1 MSMMLSARIARV
13 RASLAASSR
22 SNWSLAIGK
31 AIAPVLVFG
40 VLLCAA
46 QPALAQFTQQ
56 GPKLVGTGVVGAA
69 DQGFSVAVSAD
80 GNTAIV
86 GGIIDNALTGAAWV
100 FTRSGGVWSQQG
112 AKLVG
117 SGAVGNAEQGVSVAL
132 SADGNTAIVGGYADN
147 GLTGAAWVFTRS
159 GGVWSQQGA
168 KLVGSGAVGAPLQG
182 HSVALSADGNTVI
195 VGGLNDNAGSGAT
208 WIFTRSGGVWT
219 QQGPKLVGSG
229 AVGIAN
235 QGQSVA
241 LSADGNTAIVGGVAD
256 NGAVGATWV
265 FTRSGGVWSQQGA
278 KLVGTGAVGS
288 AFQGISVALSADGN
302 TAIVGGYFDN
312 GGAGAAWVFTRSG
325 GVWIQQGA
333 KLVGTGAVGAASQ
346 AHSVALSAN
355 GNTAIVGGYLDNGSA
370 GATWVFTRSGGVWGQ
385 QGAKLIGN
393 GAVGAVQQG
402 ISVALSANGNTAIVG
417 GPVDGGGTGA
427 AWVFA
432 APNFNPSATHDFNG
446 DGFSDVLWLDTT
458 HDVGMW
464 LMNGATI
471 LKGVVFNSVPAQWSV
486 VGQRDFNG
494 DGFADILWHDNV
506 GNVGMWLMNGTT
518 IVQAGSFSSIPTQWS
533 VAGTGDF
540 NGDGKADILWIDT
553 SNNLGIWF
561 MNGTTITGTA
571 VVGQLPAN
579 WIVVGSDM
587 KGDVFFRNTATGD
600 VGMWVMNGAQVA
612 QSVDFGPVSLNWT
625 VAGIGDFDSNGS
637 TDLLWRD
644 TAGDV
649 AIWLMNGTTIA
660 SSTVLNNL
668 PLSWTIGQT
677 GDYNGDGKSDILWV
691 DNTGNVG
698 IWFMNANSVASVSFY
713 GNLGT
718 NWSVQSLGAD

>member
-1 MSMMLSARIARV
+1 MMLSARIARV
-13 RASLAASSR
+13 CASLAAASR
-22 SNWSLAIGK
+22 PDWSLAIGK

-40 VLLCAA
+40 ALLCAA

-56 GPKLVGTGVVGAA
+56 GPKLVGSGAVGAA
-69 DQGFSVAVSAD
+69 DQGLSVALSAD

-86 GGIIDNALTGAAWV
+86 GGLFDNGGTGAAWV

-117 SGAVGNAEQGVSVAL
+117 SGAVGSAEQGQSVAL
-132 SADGNTAIVGGYADN
+132 SADGNTAIVGGLGDNGNAGAAWVFTRSGGVWSQQGPKLGGTGAVGAAQQGRSVALSADGNTAIVGGSVDNGGTGAAWVFTRSGGVWTQQGIEAGRQRRCGTRRPRLLGRAVRRRQHRHRRRVADN
-147 GLTGAAWVFTRS
+147 GGAGAAWVFTRSGGVWSQQGPKLVGSGAVGAADQGLSVALSGDGNTAIVGGLTDNASLGAAWVFTRS

-168 KLVGSGAVGAPLQG
+168 KLVGSGA
-182 HSVALSADGNTVI
+182 
-195 VGGLNDNAGSGAT
+195 
-208 WIFTRSGGVWT
+208 
-219 QQGPKLVGSG
+219 
-229 AVGIAN
+229 
-235 QGQSVA
+235 
-241 LSADGNTAIVGGVAD
+241 
-256 NGAVGATWV
+256 
-265 FTRSGGVWSQQGA
+265 
-278 KLVGTGAVGS
+278 
-288 AFQGISVALSADGN
+288 
-302 TAIVGGYFDN
+302 
-312 GGAGAAWVFTRSG
+312 GGAAT
-325 GVWIQQGA
+325 QGR
-333 KLVGTGAVGAASQ
+333 
-346 AHSVALSAN
+346 SVALSAN
-355 GNTAIVGGYLDNGSA
+355 GNTAIVGGYNDNGAA
-370 GATWVFTRSGGVWGQ
+370 GATWVFTRSGGVWTQ
-385 QGAKLIGN
+385 QGLKLVGS
-393 GAVGAVQQG
+393 GAVGGAFQG
-402 ISVALSANGNTAIVG
+402 YSVALSAAGTTAIAG
-417 GPVDGGGTGA
+417 GPIDGGSIGA

-471 LKGVVFNSVPAQWSV
+471 LKGVVFSAVPAQWSV

-494 DGFADILWHDNV
+494 DGFADILWRDTA

-587 KGDVFFRNTATGD
+587 KGDVFLRNTVAGD
-600 VGMWVMNGAQVA
+600 VAIWVMNGAQVA
-612 QSVDFGPVSLNWT
+612 QSVDLGPVSLNWT

-649 AIWLMNGTTIA
+649 AIW
-660 SSTVLNNL
+660 
-668 PLSWTIGQT
+668 
-677 GDYNGDGKSDILWV
+677 
-691 DNTGNVG
+691 
-698 IWFMNANSVASVSFY
+698 
-713 GNLGT
+713 
-718 NWSVQSLGAD
+718 

>member
-1 MSMMLSARIARV
+1 MSMMLSARIAHT
-13 RASLAASSR
+13 RASLAA
-22 SNWSLAIGK
+22 

-40 VLLCAA
+40 ALLCAA

-56 GPKLVGTGVVGAA
+56 GPKLVGSGAVGGAQEGISVALSADGYTAIVGGLADNANTGAAWVFTRSGGVWTQQGAKLVGSDAVGAA
-69 DQGFSVAVSAD
+69 LQGSSVALSAD

-86 GGIIDNALTGAAWV
+86 GGYNDNADNGAAWVFTRSGGVWSQQGPKLVGSGAVGAARQGSSVALSADGNTAIVGGQADNAGTGAAWV

-112 AKLVG
+112 PKLVG
-117 SGAVGNAEQGVSVAL
+117 SGAVGAAFQGDSVAL
-132 SADGNTAIVGGYADN
+132 SADGNTAIVGG
-147 GLTGAAWVFTRS
+147 FT
-159 GGVWSQQGA
+159 
-168 KLVGSGAVGAPLQG
+168 
-182 HSVALSADGNTVI
+182 
-195 VGGLNDNAGSGAT
+195 DNAG
-208 WIFTRSGGVWT
+208 
-219 QQGPKLVGSG
+219 
-229 AVGIAN
+229 
-235 QGQSVA
+235 
-241 LSADGNTAIVGGVAD
+241 
-256 NGAVGATWV
+256 GATWV

-278 KLVGTGAVGS
+278 KLVGTGTVG
-288 AFQGISVALSADGN
+288 AARQGYSVALSADGN
-302 TAIVGGYFDN
+302 TAIVGGYGDN
-312 GGAGAAWVFTRSG
+312 AFTGAAWVFTRSG
-325 GVWIQQGA
+325 GVWSQQGA
-333 KLVGTGAVGAASQ
+333 KLVGTGAVGAAEQ
-346 AHSVALSAN
+346 GFSVALSAN
-355 GNTAIVGGYLDNGSA
+355 GNTAIVGGYADNAAS
-370 GATWVFTRSGGVWGQ
+370 GATWVFTRSGGVWSQ
-385 QGAKLIGN
+385 QGLKLVGS
-393 GAVGAVQQG
+393 GAVGAAQQG
-402 ISVALSANGNTAIVG
+402 WSVALSAAGTIAIVG
-417 GPVDGGGTGA
+417 GPADNAGSGA

-494 DGFADILWHDNV
+494 DGFADILWRDTA

-587 KGDVFFRNTATGD
+587 KGDVFLRNTATGD
-600 VGMWVMNGAQVA
+600 VGIWVMNGGQVS
-612 QSVDFGPVSLNWT
+612 QSVDFGSVPLTWT
-625 VAGIGDFDSNGS
+625 VAGIGDFDGNGS
-637 TDLLWRD
+637 TDILWRNP
-644 TAGDV
+644 TGAV
-649 AIWLMNGTTIA
+649 AIWYMNGTQIQSMVSLGQVDVASNWSIA
-660 SSTVLNNL
+660 
-668 PLSWTIGQT
+668 QT
-677 GDYNGDGKSDILWV
+677 GDYNGDGKTDILWI
-691 DNTGNVG
+691 DTKGDIAIWLIYDQSLISSASLGN
-698 IWFMNANSVASVSFY
+698 I
-713 GNLGT
+713 GT

>member
-1 MSMMLSARIARV
+1 M
-13 RASLAASSR
+13 
-22 SNWSLAIGK
+22 AIGK

-40 VLLCAA
+40 ALLCAA

-56 GPKLVGTGVVGAA
+56 GPKLVGTGAVGNANE
-69 DQGFSVAVSAD
+69 GYSVTLSAD

-86 GGIIDNALTGAAWV
+86 GGPDDNVGIGAAWVFTRSGGVWTQQGLKLVGTGAVGAANQGHSVALSADGNTAIVGGFLDNGSSGAAWV

-117 SGAVGNAEQGVSVAL
+117 TGAVGGANEGVSVAL
-132 SADGNTAIVGGYADN
+132 SADGNTAIVGGYIDN
-147 GLTGAAWVFTRS
+147 TFTGAA
-159 GGVWSQQGA
+159 
-168 KLVGSGAVGAPLQG
+168 
-182 HSVALSADGNTVI
+182 
-195 VGGLNDNAGSGAT
+195 
-208 WIFTRSGGVWT
+208 
-219 QQGPKLVGSG
+219 
-229 AVGIAN
+229 
-235 QGQSVA
+235 
-241 LSADGNTAIVGGVAD
+241 
-256 NGAVGATWV
+256 WV

-288 AFQGISVALSADGN
+288 ANQGFSVALSGDGN
-302 TAIVGGYFDN
+302 TAIVGGYRDN
-312 GGAGAAWVFTRSG
+312 GFSGAAWVFSRSG
-325 GVWIQQGA
+325 GVWSQQGAKLVGSGAVGTAYQGYSVALSGNGNTAIVGGPADNGTAGASWVFTRSSGVWSQQGA
-333 KLVGTGAVGAASQ
+333 KLVGTGAVG
-346 AHSVALSAN
+346 
-355 GNTAIVGGYLDNGSA
+355 
-370 GATWVFTRSGGVWGQ
+370 GA
-385 QGAKLIGN
+385 
-393 GAVGAVQQG
+393 QQG

-417 GPVDGGGTGA
+417 GNNDNGTAGASWVFTRSSGVWSQQGAKLVGTGAVGGANQGISVALSAAGTTAIAGGLFDGGGTGA

-494 DGFADILWHDNV
+494 DGFADILWRDTV

-553 SNNLGIWF
+553 SGNLGIWF

-587 KGDVFFRNTATGD
+587 KGDVFLRNTATGD
-600 VGMWVMNGAQVA
+600 VAIWVMNGAQVA
-612 QSVDFGPVSLNWT
+612 QSVDLGPVSLNWT

-718 NWSVQSLGAD
+718 NWSVQSFGAD

>member
-1 MSMMLSARIARV
+1 MPSYYL
-13 RASLAASSR
+13 
-22 SNWSLAIGK
+22 WS
-31 AIAPVLVFG
+31 
-40 VLLCAA
+40 
-46 QPALAQFTQQ
+46 QQ
-56 GPKLVGTGVVGAA
+56 GPKLVGSGAVGTAV
-69 DQGFSVAVSAD
+69 QGYSVALSAD

-86 GGIIDNALTGAAWV
+86 GGYGDSGSAGATWV

-117 SGAVGNAEQGVSVAL
+117 SGAVGGAAQGYSVAL
-132 SADGNTAIVGGYADN
+132 SGDGTTAIVGGILDN
-147 GLTGAAWVFTRS
+147 GSAGATWVFTRS

-168 KLVGSGAVGAPLQG
+168 KLVGSGAVGAAQ
-182 HSVALSADGNTVI
+182 
-195 VGGLNDNAGSGAT
+195 
-208 WIFTRSGGVWT
+208 
-219 QQGPKLVGSG
+219 
-229 AVGIAN
+229 

-241 LSADGNTAIVGGVAD
+241 LSGDGNTAIVGGSAD
-256 NGAVGATWV
+256 NASKGATWV
-265 FTRSGGVWSQQGA
+265 FTRSGGVWTQQGL
-278 KLVGTGAVGS
+278 KLVGS
-288 AFQGISVALSADGN
+288 
-302 TAIVGGYFDN
+302 
-312 GGAGAAWVFTRSG
+312 
-325 GVWIQQGA
+325 
-333 KLVGTGAVGAASQ
+333 GAVGAAQ
-346 AHSVALSAN
+346 QGHSVALSGN
-355 GNTAIVGGYLDNGSA
+355 GNTAIVGGYGDNATA
-370 GATWVFTRSGGVWGQ
+370 GATWVFTRSGGVWTQ
-385 QGAKLIGN
+385 QGLKLVGS
-393 GAVGAVQQG
+393 GAVGGAYQG
-402 ISVALSANGNTAIVG
+402 YSVALSAAGTTAIAG
-417 GPVDGGGTGA
+417 GPVDGVNNGA

-494 DGFADILWHDNV
+494 DGFADILWRDTA

-553 SNNLGIWF
+553 SGNLGIWF

-587 KGDVFFRNTATGD
+587 KGDVFLRNTAAGD
-600 VGMWVMNGAQVA
+600 VAIWVMNGGQVA
-612 QSVDFGPVSLNWT
+612 QSVDLGPVSLNWT

-698 IWFMNANSVASVSFY
+698 IWFMNTTSVASVSFY